1 MGQDDN
7 HWCELGFA
15 EPAVVFKGPTQTAR
29 SVTEAWVAL
38 HGFCPNCSADR
49 RPPTACRNCRTIR
62 LSPIS
67 AATAAHPSRYR
78 HSGRRR
84 AQRPGGPEPSGAE
97 GDLFPHRRSRQLR
110 AGARRWV
117 LDLKLDHVSYLFFR
131 GRRNH
136 LEVVNCRATTAS
148 DG

>member
-38 HGFCPNCSADR
+38 HGFCPNCAANR
-49 RPPTACRNCRTIR
+49 LPT
-62 LSPIS
+62 
-67 AATAAHPSRYR
+67 PSRYR

-84 AQRPGGPEPSGAE
+84 AKRGGGPEPSGARE
-97 GDLFPHRRSRQLR
+97 REAV
-110 AGARRWV
+110 AGA
-117 LDLKLDHVSYLFFR
+117 
-131 GRRNH
+131 G
-136 LEVVNCRATTAS
+136 
-148 DG
+148 G

>member
-1 MGQDDN
+1 MAQDDN

-49 RPPTACRNCRTIR
+49 PNGPF
-62 LSPIS
+62 SPC
-67 AATAAHPSRYR
+67 
-78 HSGRRR
+78 GRRWQ
-84 AQRPGGPEPSGAE
+84 AKP
-97 GDLFPHRRSRQLR
+97 
-110 AGARRWV
+110 
-117 LDLKLDHVSYLFFR
+117 
-131 GRRNH
+131 
-136 LEVVNCRATTAS
+136 